1 MIGIDRKTGQAVS
14 GWTLFVSLVDDVLT
28 TQKGSRQKRRLYG
41 SRLPELLAKLANENL
56 AMLAMVYT
64 AEAFAD
70 PDNGLRDQFALS
82 RVVVTTL
89 DAGLEVRMLG
99 KWQGQDVDFSV
110 PIVRGK

>member
-1 MIGIDRKTGQAVS
+1 MIGIDRKTGRVVS
-14 GWTLFVSLVDDVLT
+14 GWALFVSLVDDVLT

-41 SRLPELLAKLANENL
+41 SRLPELLGKLTSESL

-70 PDNGLRDQFALS
+70 PENGLQEQFALS

-89 DAGLEVRMLG
+89 EAGFEIRMLG
-99 KWQGQDVDFSV
+99 KWQGQNVDFSV
-110 PIVRGK
+110 PIVRG